1 MLFIKLFGKAILT
14 FRRVKEKIISLYQLS
29 QIPHGKNCS
38 IIGGSSRFEGNITF
52 GDGVTIG
59 ANSTILSTEANVTI
73 GNKVLFGPHVF
84 IISGNH
90 QINRIGE
97 YIIDIKEKSE
107 VCDED
112 IVIED
117 DVWIGAGTIILKGVT
132 IGRGSV
138 IGAGSIVTR
147 STAPY
152 SINAGSPCRQIKMR
166 FTEDEIKE
174 HERILGLDKA

>member
-1 MLFIKLFGKAILT
+1 MFLINFAGKLTLFLRRIKD
-14 FRRVKEKIISLYQLS
+14 KIVSLYQLS

-38 IIGGSSRFEGNITF
+38 IRGGSSRFEGNITF
-52 GDGVTIG
+52 GNDVTIG
-59 ANSTILSTEANVTI
+59 VNSTILSTDAKVTI

-84 IISGNH
+84 VITGNH

-97 YIIDIKEKSE
+97 YITDIQEKTE

-117 DVWIGAGTIILKGVT
+117 DVWIGAGAIILKGVT

-138 IGAGSIVTR
+138 IGAGSVVTK

-152 SINAGSPCRQIKMR
+152 SINAGNPCKCIKMR
-166 FTEDEIKE
+166 FTEEEIKE
-174 HERILGLDKA
+174 HERLLKNKVQ